1 MRRRLPATDGQQLP
15 LKVLVQVAKR
25 AVGGGVK
32 VSYISQQNNS
42 HVLEVPEVGGQRRWR
57 LPASYLHAVAALPHC
72 ICFWQAVLD

>member
-1 MRRRLPATDGQQLP
+1 M
-15 LKVLVQVAKR
+15 AKR

-57 LPASYLHAVAALPHC
+57 LPASYLYAVAAMPHRVC
-72 ICFWQAVLD
+72 SWQAMDDRGVAHAAVLPGCKTPS